1 MKKDMMVADDSWG
14 RSRELR
20 MEGGKMEEDKED
32 ELIAGRFGL
41 VV

>member
-1 MKKDMMVADDSWG
+1 MMVADDSWG

-20 MEGGKMEEDKED
+20 MEGGKSKRTRRRTDSREVW
-32 ELIAGRFGL
+32 L